1 MPGEEHPNWS
11 EPYYRAIVENQ
22 RELIARFTPDTVLI
36 YVNDA
41 YCRYFGKAREELVGS
56 SLLSLVSEADRSQTR
71 DRLQS
76 LCRSAPVVENEER
89 VMLPTGEIRWQQW
102 INRAVFDA
110 GDRVV
115 EIQSVGRDITER
127 KRLEDALRQS
137 EATFRTLLEACPDA
151 VVMMDSEGRIL
162 FASSRAVELQG
173 ARSPEELCGHDAMRL
188 VVEED
193 RRRARENLADLCA
206 RKNRRTD
213 EYIAVRADGTRFAC
227 EITSAVVC
235 DDPNGE
241 PTAVMAVIRDVSR
254 RKEAQKALQHRLE
267 ELQTIYDGTIEGI
280 LITDIATKRFVR
292 VNASLCRMLGYSE
305 DELLQKSVPDIHPPE
320 VVPDDLQRF
329 QAAAEGRVT
338 INENRPVLC
347 KDGSIFYA
355 DITGNRILHEG
366 RPCLLALFRDITER
380 KQAEE
385 ALQRERRTL
394 EHMLR
399 AGDHERQLIAYDIH
413 DGLAQHLAA
422 AMMQLQ
428 TAEHLRQH
436 RPDQAKTAYDAGL
449 QMLRQAHFEA
459 RRLISGVRPP
469 ILDESGI
476 VAAIAHLVHEQQTA
490 HGPSIELHS
499 QVSFERLPP
508 VLENAIYRIAQEA
521 LANAS
526 KHSRSE
532 KVRLA
537 LVQEQDELRLEVQD
551 WGVGFDPAC
560 VAENRFGLEGI
571 RERTRL
577 LGGKMKIRSRPGEG
591 TLLRVV
597 LPLIAHQ
604 PACDE

>member
-11 EPYYRAIVENQ
+11 ERCYRAIVENQ
-22 RELIARFTPDTVLI
+22 RELIARFTPDTVLV

-89 VMLPTGEIRWQQW
+89 VMLPSGEVRWQQW
-102 INRAVFDA
+102 INRAIFDA
-110 GDRVV
+110 GGRVV

-151 VVMMDSEGRIL
+151 VLMLDAEGRIL
-162 FASSRAVELQG
+162 FASSRTVELRG
-173 ARSPEELCGHDAMRL
+173 ARSAEELCGHDAMCL

-193 RRRARENLADLCA
+193 RRRARENLADLFA
-206 RKNRRTD
+206 RRNRRTD
-213 EYIAVRADGTRFAC
+213 EYIAIRADGARFAC

-241 PTAVMAVIRDVSR
+241 PTAMMAIIRDVSR
-254 RKEAQKALQHRLE
+254 RKEAQEALQHRLE

-305 DELLQKSVPDIHPPE
+305 EELLQKSIPDIHPPGA
-320 VVPDDLQRF
+320 VPDDLQRF
-329 QAAAEGRVT
+329 QAAAEGRVS
-338 INENRPVLC
+338 INENRPVLR

-355 DITGNRILHEG
+355 DITGNQIFYEG

-399 AGDHERQLIAYDIH
+399 ASDHERQLIAYDIH
-413 DGLAQHLAA
+413 DGLAQQLAA
-422 AMMQLQ
+422 ATMQLQ
-428 TAEHLRQH
+428 TAEHLKQRQ
-436 RPDQAKTAYDAGL
+436 PDQAQTAYDASL

-476 VAAIAHLVHEQQTA
+476 VAAIAHLVHEQQIA
-490 HGPSIELHS
+490 HGPRIELHS

-532 KVRLA
+532 KVRVA